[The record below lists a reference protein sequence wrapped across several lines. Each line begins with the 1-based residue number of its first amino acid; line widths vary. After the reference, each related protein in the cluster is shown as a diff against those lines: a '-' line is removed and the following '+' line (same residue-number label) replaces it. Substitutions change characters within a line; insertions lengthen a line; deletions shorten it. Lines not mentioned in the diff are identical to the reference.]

1 TVHAYDNSAER
12 RAAYTSVHQK
22 EPETSLA
29 AVGRDVD
36 VVITVLPNSDIV
48 EAVLFGE
55 GGLAPVLK
63 PGSIVIDMTSGI
75 PTRTQGFAERLAD
88 QGVVLFDAPISGG
101 VPRAKT
107 GELTIMAGGESQH
120 IDSVMPVLSAM
131 GSVIRTGKVGS
142 GHAMKALN
150 NLV

>member
-1 TVHAYDNSAER
+1 MMDQGKTRVGVVGLGAMGLPMSGCLIRAGHTVHAYDNSAER

-22 EPETSLA
+22 EPEASLA

-107 GELTIMAGGESQH
+107 GELTI
-120 IDSVMPVLSAM
+120 
-131 GSVIRTGKVGS
+131 
-142 GHAMKALN
+142 
-150 NLV
+150 